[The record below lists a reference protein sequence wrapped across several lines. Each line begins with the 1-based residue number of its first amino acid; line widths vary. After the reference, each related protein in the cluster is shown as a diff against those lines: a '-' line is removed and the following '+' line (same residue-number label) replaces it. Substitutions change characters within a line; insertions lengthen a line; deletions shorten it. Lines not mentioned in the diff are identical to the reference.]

1 MHCAARVVKH
11 FPTKLEQF
19 KASLTPLFEPPK
31 ENVFL
36 SSPLKSMILTEVND
50 EGHAGSVGVSRFES
64 LGRTLDS

>member
-19 KASLTPLFEPPK
+19 KASLTPLFEPPGK
-31 ENVFL
+31 CFFL
-36 SSPLKSMILTEVND
+36 SPLKSMILTEVND

-64 LGRTLDS
+64 LGRSQDS